1 MYKYLPL
8 LVLLSCGTTTKESYS
23 YRQCFTEDIHPAYFE
38 KFEGQARAFINPELY
53 SAAVQNDTEISEYMK
68 ELEGF
73 DYIYNYKSIE
83 EVVDKF
89 DAENLEGETP
99 VYFVFSSL
107 PEKLYQSYLSQNQ
120 KLTGRKKTVIHPQHC
135 FYSTQR
141 PEVQKKKNYIIFRP
155 EYYTLKF

>member
-1 MYKYLPL
+1 MYKYLSL
-8 LVLLSCGTTTKESYS
+8 LILLSCGTTTKESYS

-38 KFEGQARAFINPELY
+38 KFGGRSRAFINPELY
-53 SAAVQNDTEISEYMK
+53 LAAVQNDTEISEYMK

-73 DYIYNYKSIE
+73 DYVYNYKSIE

-99 VYFVFSSL
+99 VYFVFSSFS
-107 PEKLYQSYLSQNQ
+107 EKLYQSYLAQNQ
-120 KLTGRKKTVIHPQHC
+120 KLTGRMKTVIHPQHC

-141 PEVQKKKNYIIFRP
+141 PEVHKKKNYIVFRP
-155 EYYTLKF
+155 DYYTLKF